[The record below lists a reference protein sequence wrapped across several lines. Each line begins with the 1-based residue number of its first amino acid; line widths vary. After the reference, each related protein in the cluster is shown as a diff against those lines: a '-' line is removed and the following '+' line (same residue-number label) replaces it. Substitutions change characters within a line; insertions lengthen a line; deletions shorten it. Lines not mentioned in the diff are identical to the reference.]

1 MRLPLLLQPL
11 FSPKGAE
18 YEDAALRFLQNQG
31 LRLVARNYRCRGGE
45 IDLIMQ
51 QDDYLVFVEV
61 RFRAGRSYGG
71 AAASVTRTKQQKIR
85 MTASHYLQTHGFNES
100 QQACRFDVVA
110 YEGSEQCQW
119 YINAFQGS

>member
-18 YEDAALRFLQNQG
+18 YEDAALRFLQSQG

-85 MTASHYLQTHGFNES
+85 MTASYYLQTHGFNES